1 MTPEDHLEILVR
13 IAERRGWKL
22 NPDEKLVSE
31 LISGMMRNRE
41 RYGISYCPGRTVTG
55 NLEVD
60 RRIVCPCV
68 YAGGDV
74 SSYGRCYCGLFVSVD
89 VYEGKKYPPAEIPD
103 RHEKHITSGR

>member
-68 YAGGDV
+68 YAEGDV
-74 SSYGRCYCGLFVSVD
+74 SSYGRCYCGLFVSSD
-89 VYEGKKYPPAEIPD
+89 VYEGKKYSPAEIPD
-103 RHEKHITSGR
+103 RHAEHVTSGR